1 MTELYLFNKEE
12 VLINIIPE
20 DDFNNDSHVRE
31 LNSKWSFEFT
41 TTFQYL
47 NDLSKSNKVGFYD
60 RYREFRLFKIIKEPE
75 VDYLSD
81 EVVVN
86 CLNDCYEMSDQ
97 IIEDKRLRDGTARQA
112 LDKVLEGSS
121 YEVGEVAEL
130 GNRTINF
137 YDISRMEGLNN
148 IIESYG
154 GELDYRIEFD
164 ADFKRISHKYVD
176 IKSRLGQDTGLRFT
190 YDLNLESVVR
200 KDVSE
205 SHCTVLY
212 GRGGAIESGDGYSR
226 KIKFT
231 DVEWKKP
238 TNPID
243 KPIGQTYIEDLDAI
257 AKYGRI
263 EGIYENSDIEEP
275 GELLQATYEALQEC
289 KNPKLSYEVNAK
301 DLASQNSDY
310 DHLTVV
316 LGDSVILLDED
327 YDLNLESRIVG
338 FEESIKE
345 ESAEMKWIIGNVQSS
360 FSSDNASSGQIIKP
374 STGDVDIEIDD
385 DKFPDALPD
394 VPIIE
399 AEGLFG
405 SVIISWT
412 YESKSYYEYELY
424 ASKLESFNPDA
435 SNLIFR
441 GKASSYHHQVK
452 PSETWYY
459 RARAINTHGR
469 TTDFSSQVKAST
481 LKIEDGTEYFEKAA
495 IADALIG
502 ELRLDRGWVGQL
514 RGNWIDAK
522 QLSVT
527 DGNGKRTLDIDS
539 FGNVNLDVTS
549 LKIKNNSVATES
561 FVSNAKNDAINSANN
576 NTTIALENHYTKSE
590 TDSKISVAK
599 DEINL
604 GVSNTYET
612 KTNVETKVASTLN
625 SAKSYSDTKKT
636 EAINAAATD
645 ATNKVNSAKTE
656 LNTAIGKKANSVDV
670 YTKSEV
676 YTKAQTDSAIKVAK
690 DEINLGISS
699 TYETK
704 TNVETK
710 INGVTIGG
718 TNLLL
723 NSHFDYDRNWAKG
736 TGVTRVREGF
746 DGGYCMKTVG
756 ALKGTRN
763 FSQGISITKLEKGQ
777 QYTATVW
784 LKTQDVVRGTTN
796 PHLYFFA
803 SYSLNNKWVTEH
815 ALSKAI
821 PNGTTAWT
829 KYVLTFT
836 MPTEDFDIMSV
847 EGYARDF
854 TGTIW
859 WDGIKLEKGNK
870 ASDWS
875 PSPLDISTDITNAKT
890 DAINTAST
898 DATNK
903 VNSAKTELNA
913 AIGKKANSADVYTK
927 TQVYTKDETNSQ
939 INIAKEAINLGVS
952 NTYETKA
959 NVTTKVSNAVVE
971 ARRITDS
978 RNTNQNPQWYMTN
991 YPKQTISEFKSAN
1004 VIGIPNAST
1013 NYGTLTTNT
1022 PWKDASGS
1030 YPVQTFKSSDYKTY
1044 ERRGTSLTNWG
1055 GWVQIENAIDSQT
1068 KANTAKQEAI
1078 TSANNTLTTT
1088 IANYYTKAQTDSA
1101 IKVAKDSIDLSVK
1114 SLEEEVTNIEVT
1126 MNNIQIGSRNL
1137 VQNSAFNSTTGWSV
1151 GGGWGINKTEKF
1163 RDNNSIYISRSG
1175 LTADAW
1181 SELRSNAINVK
1192 HGEKIVGSWYIKYS
1206 SCDMASIV
1214 CLWGYK
1220 ADGSGRVDLTSAL
1233 SLSGTNANW
1242 TRYVLKGTVP
1252 ANVDYVR
1259 LAISHRRNGIIYA
1272 AMPQLEYGNTVS
1284 DWSPS
1289 PVDVNND
1296 ITQAKN
1302 DAITSSNNTLVTTI
1316 ANYYTKTQTDS
1327 QIKVA
1332 KDAIDLSVKSVDEK
1346 VSNVTTTINNIQVG
1360 GRNLMLKTDIDKFG
1374 LGLWVNNGGTGVIE
1388 GTYVDGTK
1396 TIKVTGNSG
1405 IYHDKFIRLKRN
1417 TVYTYS
1423 MMIKP
1428 SAAITVGNSNP
1439 LHMWLNTTESAAHL
1453 ETVIASSGAAP
1464 ANVWTKAWI
1473 TFRTPNTQ
1481 DTYYMR
1487 PYLYGIGTATVY
1499 ITQPQ
1504 VEEGNK
1510 ASSWISALEDIQT
1523 NIDTAK
1529 NDAITSANNTLNTTI
1544 KNYYTKTETD
1554 SAIKVAK
1561 DSITSSVSNT
1571 YATKTELSSAN
1582 TNISNLTN
1590 RVQTAE
1596 SKLTKDSLTTT
1607 IGNHYTTSSD
1617 VNGIVTSKGYQT
1629 SSQVQQTVD
1638 ALQLKFT
1645 QSGGYNLL
1653 RNGKASL
1660 DTKYWV
1666 SNGGGISRAT
1676 DVVYGTC
1683 FKTSLPSGIK
1693 YNGGSSGSSSAI
1705 RLKNNTHYVYEA
1717 TIYSRTS
1724 LPGTATSPLHF
1735 WCSTSPS
1742 TSGTGQCTVVDY
1754 RQSVSKINTW
1764 TKCYVHILTASSG
1777 EVWFTPFIYTGGS
1790 YTGDLWVTEISL
1802 SEGAV
1807 ETPYSPH
1814 SSEIYD
1820 GVTTIDKDGVTVKS
1834 SNGAY
1839 TNFNSVGMNSF
1850 NNSGQQTLGIRNG
1863 GITFHPYSSNQLGAY
1878 ITQSALHG
1886 DSAAANGLAIST
1898 ANNGTYIALGI
1909 SPLSDAN
1916 TTLNMDQALTISASD
1931 SFQPKGINFW
1941 KDVHAHGYGI
1951 RQLSHLRLAG
1961 SGAIQF
1967 DYLNTSPSTIY
1978 EATSNGHSL
1987 YVMGGYQMHLGCMD
2001 GKGVPKGVIWMQNS
2015 TNTHSYTHWDFHNY
2029 TMYNMKTA
2037 STYANYDTRRISE
2050 SYGVT
2055 SNVDGVRYLY
2065 KNVELVNGKAIR
2077 SIPLEYKGC
2086 EYDIV
2091 SIVCKGRGSA
2101 WVETEDENRFEIN
2114 GECKSVNIEIIIYPS
2129 EAVMTASTQQLEE
2142 APTLELPKK
2151 TEPEEALLITN
2162 EVV

>member
-612 KTNVETKVASTLN
+612 KTNVETKVVSTLN

-636 EAINAAATD
+636 EAINVASTD

-676 YTKAQTDSAIKVAK
+676 YTKSQTDSAIDIAKDAINLGVSQTYETKANVESKINGIQIGGRNYYLNSASFSMNSNNTGTGTSVLRTDESDKYYRATPAIGKAVSLYKGIAKSSSFKPNGTDNYIISLMARSQKDATITLYDDAHGSTRTGTALKAGVWTRISTKPQPITASKNMILFSSVIDSYLDYKMAQLECGTISSTWVSAPEDVQASIDTKANSVDVYTKTEVYTKSQTDSQINVAKDAINLGVSQTYETKTNVASQVTSTLNSAKSYADTKKNEAISSANNTLNSTIANYYTKAQTDSAIKVAK
-690 DEINLGISS
+690 NE
-699 TYETK
+699 
-704 TNVETK
+704 
-710 INGVTIGG
+710 
-718 TNLLL
+718 
-723 NSHFDYDRNWAKG
+723 
-736 TGVTRVREGF
+736 
-746 DGGYCMKTVG
+746 
-756 ALKGTRN
+756 
-763 FSQGISITKLEKGQ
+763 
-777 QYTATVW
+777 
-784 LKTQDVVRGTTN
+784 
-796 PHLYFFA
+796 
-803 SYSLNNKWVTEH
+803 
-815 ALSKAI
+815 
-821 PNGTTAWT
+821 
-829 KYVLTFT
+829 
-836 MPTEDFDIMSV
+836 
-847 EGYARDF
+847 
-854 TGTIW
+854 
-859 WDGIKLEKGNK
+859 
-870 ASDWS
+870 
-875 PSPLDISTDITNAKT
+875 
-890 DAINTAST
+890 
-898 DATNK
+898 
-903 VNSAKTELNA
+903 
-913 AIGKKANSADVYTK
+913 
-927 TQVYTKDETNSQ
+927 
-939 INIAKEAINLGVS
+939 INLGVS

-959 NVTTKVSNAVVE
+959 DVATKVSNAVVE
-971 ARRITDS
+971 ARRITDT
-978 RNTNQNPQWYMTN
+978 RNTNQNPQWYMAN

-1013 NYGTLTTNT
+1013 NYGALITNT
-1022 PWKDASGS
+1022 PWGDASGG

-1055 GWVQIENAIDSQT
+1055 GWVQIENAIDSQI

-1088 IANYYTKAQTDSA
+1088 IANYYTK
-1101 IKVAKDSIDLSVK
+1101 
-1114 SLEEEVTNIEVT
+1114 
-1126 MNNIQIGSRNL
+1126 
-1137 VQNSAFNSTTGWSV
+1137 
-1151 GGGWGINKTEKF
+1151 
-1163 RDNNSIYISRSG
+1163 
-1175 LTADAW
+1175 
-1181 SELRSNAINVK
+1181 
-1192 HGEKIVGSWYIKYS
+1192 
-1206 SCDMASIV
+1206 
-1214 CLWGYK
+1214 
-1220 ADGSGRVDLTSAL
+1220 
-1233 SLSGTNANW
+1233 
-1242 TRYVLKGTVP
+1242 
-1252 ANVDYVR
+1252 
-1259 LAISHRRNGIIYA
+1259 
-1272 AMPQLEYGNTVS
+1272 
-1284 DWSPS
+1284 
-1289 PVDVNND
+1289 
-1296 ITQAKN
+1296 
-1302 DAITSSNNTLVTTI
+1302 
-1316 ANYYTKTQTDS
+1316 TQTDS
-1327 QIKVA
+1327 QINVA
-1332 KDAIDLSVKSVDEK
+1332 KNAITQSVSSTYETKTDSTTKYNTATAIAKAMNSGKIIHEDIAFRKGGNNVNLYNNAGNGNVKLERIAKPSDCPTTSTHCIKITTTGTASPGWGGFHQTIQSRANAVFIQKIVAKVPTGYQLNLASNSMGTGYTDKWLTSNKGTGKWETYIRQTICGSTGGFSNGGHVYASGGATPTASAPLVWYVASCTAIDITDTDER
-1346 VSNVTTTINNIQVG
+1346 VSS
-1360 GRNLMLKTDIDKFG
+1360 L
-1374 LGLWVNNGGTGVIE
+1374 
-1388 GTYVDGTK
+1388 
-1396 TIKVTGNSG
+1396 
-1405 IYHDKFIRLKRN
+1405 
-1417 TVYTYS
+1417 
-1423 MMIKP
+1423 
-1428 SAAITVGNSNP
+1428 
-1439 LHMWLNTTESAAHL
+1439 
-1453 ETVIASSGAAP
+1453 
-1464 ANVWTKAWI
+1464 
-1473 TFRTPNTQ
+1473 
-1481 DTYYMR
+1481 
-1487 PYLYGIGTATVY
+1487 ATRM
-1499 ITQPQ
+1499 
-1504 VEEGNK
+1504 
-1510 ASSWISALEDIQT
+1510 S
-1523 NIDTAK
+1523 
-1529 NDAITSANNTLNTTI
+1529 
-1544 KNYYTKTETD
+1544 
-1554 SAIKVAK
+1554 
-1561 DSITSSVSNT
+1561 
-1571 YATKTELSSAN
+1571 
-1582 TNISNLTN
+1582 
-1590 RVQTAE
+1590 TAE
-1596 SKLTKDSLTTT
+1596 SKITDTAITNVVKQNFYTKSETDKQ
-1607 IGNHYTTSSD
+1607 I
-1617 VNGIVTSKGYQT
+1617 TSKGYQT
-1629 SSQVQQTVD
+1629 ASQVQQTVNN
-1638 ALQLKFT
+1638 LQIKFS
-1645 QSGGYNLL
+1645 QSGGYNKVRRSKPNETSNLYGFATRSIDGTDL
-1653 RNGKASL
+1653 KHDKVYTLTVNGRTVSGAGGRYLVIFIYDNGWNFSKSISIAETV
-1660 DTKYWV
+1660 DTTK
-1666 SNGGGISRAT
+1666 SISFT
-1676 DVVYGTC
+1676 IPNTVNLNNLQV
-1683 FKTSLPSGIK
+1683 TSYHYPSG
-1693 YNGGSSGSSSAI
+1693 GDRTGSSKVNWYQLTEGS
-1705 RLKNNTHYVYEA
+1705 LE
-1717 TIYSRTS
+1717 
-1724 LPGTATSPLHF
+1724 LP
-1735 WCSTSPS
+1735 W
-1742 TSGTGQCTVVDY
+1742 
-1754 RQSVSKINTW
+1754 
-1764 TKCYVHILTASSG
+1764 
-1777 EVWFTPFIYTGGS
+1777 
-1790 YTGDLWVTEISL
+1790 
-1802 SEGAV
+1802 
-1807 ETPYSPH
+1807 SPH
-1814 SSEIYD
+1814 PSEVYD
-1820 GVTTIDKDGVTVKS
+1820 GITTIDKDGVTVTS
-1834 SNGAY
+1834 SNVNSKTKMSADGFQLIRTTDNKKMFYVNQDGSLEMSGNFTQYDTNGKISIKIANNSYGCYDWLWDGDFVGNLGAFESNRKNTSGANQRFIGIANIADY
-1839 TNFNSVGMNSF
+1839 GNQLVLGVRSSPNSTNFNTYMEIDNTGVMHRDYVTFTANTGFKSNAIFRNPS
-1850 NNSGQQTLGIRNG
+1850 NNNETGRIFGATNDH
-1863 GITFHPYSSNQLGAY
+1863 FYVACNHHNQLRLGY
-1878 ITQSALHG
+1878 EK
-1886 DSAAANGLAIST
+1886 
-1898 ANNGTYIALGI
+1898 NGTYYSAMSIYRNDNTSAGCAIEYYADELHHNNVVIDGF
-1909 SPLSDAN
+1909 LSVKGQKNRLVATENFGDRLLNAYETAECYFGDINEAIIGEDGEVKVELDEVFLETVN
-1916 TTLNMDQALTISASD
+1916 TTETYHVFLTKYGEGDCYVSERHEKYFVI
-1931 SFQPKGINFW
+1931 KGTPNLSVGFEIKAKQRGYEKERLKMAVNTL
-1941 KDVHAHGYGI
+1941 KSHHAMPY
-1951 RQLSHLRLAG
+1951 
-1961 SGAIQF
+1961 
-1967 DYLNTSPSTIY
+1967 SPCS
-1978 EATSNGHSL
+1978 
-1987 YVMGGYQMHLGCMD
+1987 
-2001 GKGVPKGVIWMQNS
+2001 
-2015 TNTHSYTHWDFHNY
+2015 
-2029 TMYNMKTA
+2029 
-2037 STYANYDTRRISE
+2037 
-2050 SYGVT
+2050 
-2055 SNVDGVRYLY
+2055 
-2065 KNVELVNGKAIR
+2065 
-2077 SIPLEYKGC
+2077 
-2086 EYDIV
+2086 
-2091 SIVCKGRGSA
+2091 
-2101 WVETEDENRFEIN
+2101 EDEAGYTIDCETTINR
-2114 GECKSVNIEIIIYPS
+2114 
-2129 EAVMTASTQQLEE
+2129 A
-2142 APTLELPKK
+2142 
-2151 TEPEEALLITN
+2151 
-2162 EVV
+2162 

>member
-1 MTELYLFNKEE
+1 
-12 VLINIIPE
+12 
-20 DDFNNDSHVRE
+20 
-31 LNSKWSFEFT
+31 
-41 TTFQYL
+41 
-47 NDLSKSNKVGFYD
+47 
-60 RYREFRLFKIIKEPE
+60 
-75 VDYLSD
+75 
-81 EVVVN
+81 
-86 CLNDCYEMSDQ
+86 
-97 IIEDKRLRDGTARQA
+97 
-112 LDKVLEGSS
+112 
-121 YEVGEVAEL
+121 
-130 GNRTINF
+130 
-137 YDISRMEGLNN
+137 
-148 IIESYG
+148 
-154 GELDYRIEFD
+154 
-164 ADFKRISHKYVD
+164 
-176 IKSRLGQDTGLRFT
+176 
-190 YDLNLESVVR
+190 
-200 KDVSE
+200 
-205 SHCTVLY
+205 
-212 GRGGAIESGDGYSR
+212 
-226 KIKFT
+226 
-231 DVEWKKP
+231 
-238 TNPID
+238 
-243 KPIGQTYIEDLDAI
+243 
-257 AKYGRI
+257 
-263 EGIYENSDIEEP
+263 
-275 GELLQATYEALQEC
+275 
-289 KNPKLSYEVNAK
+289 
-301 DLASQNSDY
+301 
-310 DHLTVV
+310 
-316 LGDSVILLDED
+316 
-327 YDLNLESRIVG
+327 
-338 FEESIKE
+338 
-345 ESAEMKWIIGNVQSS
+345 MKWIIGNVQSS
-360 FSSDNASSGQIIKP
+360 FSSDNASSGQIINP

-836 MPTEDFDIMSV
+836 MLTEDFDIMSV

-1088 IANYYTKAQTDSA
+1088 IANYYTKAQTDSQ
-1101 IKVAKDSIDLSVK
+1101 INVAK
-1114 SLEEEVTNIEVT
+1114 
-1126 MNNIQIGSRNL
+1126 
-1137 VQNSAFNSTTGWSV
+1137 
-1151 GGGWGINKTEKF
+1151 
-1163 RDNNSIYISRSG
+1163 
-1175 LTADAW
+1175 
-1181 SELRSNAINVK
+1181 NAI
-1192 HGEKIVGSWYIKYS
+1192 
-1206 SCDMASIV
+1206 
-1214 CLWGYK
+1214 
-1220 ADGSGRVDLTSAL
+1220 
-1233 SLSGTNANW
+1233 
-1242 TRYVLKGTVP
+1242 
-1252 ANVDYVR
+1252 
-1259 LAISHRRNGIIYA
+1259 
-1272 AMPQLEYGNTVS
+1272 
-1284 DWSPS
+1284 
-1289 PVDVNND
+1289 
-1296 ITQAKN
+1296 TQ
-1302 DAITSSNNTLVTTI
+1302 
-1316 ANYYTKTQTDS
+1316 
-1327 QIKVA
+1327 
-1332 KDAIDLSVKSVDEK
+1332 
-1346 VSNVTTTINNIQVG
+1346 
-1360 GRNLMLKTDIDKFG
+1360 
-1374 LGLWVNNGGTGVIE
+1374 
-1388 GTYVDGTK
+1388 
-1396 TIKVTGNSG
+1396 
-1405 IYHDKFIRLKRN
+1405 
-1417 TVYTYS
+1417 
-1423 MMIKP
+1423 
-1428 SAAITVGNSNP
+1428 
-1439 LHMWLNTTESAAHL
+1439 
-1453 ETVIASSGAAP
+1453 
-1464 ANVWTKAWI
+1464 
-1473 TFRTPNTQ
+1473 
-1481 DTYYMR
+1481 
-1487 PYLYGIGTATVY
+1487 
-1499 ITQPQ
+1499 
-1504 VEEGNK
+1504 
-1510 ASSWISALEDIQT
+1510 
-1523 NIDTAK
+1523 
-1529 NDAITSANNTLNTTI
+1529 
-1544 KNYYTKTETD
+1544 
-1554 SAIKVAK
+1554 
-1561 DSITSSVSNT
+1561 SVSST
-1571 YATKTELSSAN
+1571 YATKTDVTSSIN
-1582 TNISNLTN
+1582 GVNSSISSLTTRISN
-1590 RVQTAE
+1590 AE
-1596 SKLTKDSLTTT
+1596 SKITDTAITNTVKKNFYTKEETNNQ
-1607 IGNHYTTSSD
+1607 I
-1617 VNGIVTSKGYQT
+1617 TSKGYQT
-1629 SSQVQQTVD
+1629 SSQVQQTVNN
-1638 ALQLKFT
+1638 LQIKFT
-1645 QSGGYNLL
+1645 ESGGYNLI
-1653 RNGKASL
+1653 RN
-1660 DTKYWV
+1660 
-1666 SNGGGISRAT
+1666 
-1676 DVVYGTC
+1676 
-1683 FKTSLPSGIK
+1683 
-1693 YNGGSSGSSSAI
+1693 SSG
-1705 RLKNNTHYVYEA
+1705 LNGTNLWT
-1717 TIYSRTS
+1717 
-1724 LPGTATSPLHF
+1724 GTATLGTATNTTIGSACDKYMYLDNGTTTSERFAYSSRFKLKPSTTYTLTGWFHNYTKCPSF
-1735 WCSTSPS
+1735 DVHVLSSTSVDSSDTGLSHTHGHYLIKAQNTNGTWKKYTVSFTTPS
-1742 TSGTGQCTVVDY
+1742 GCRSGVVRIDNNGY
-1754 RQSVSKINTW
+1754 NSK
-1764 TKCYVHILTASSG
+1764 
-1777 EVWFTPFIYTGGS
+1777 GS
-1790 YTGDLWVTEISL
+1790 DSNRVQWSALVL
-1802 SEGAV
+1802 SEGSLEV
-1807 ETPYSPH
+1807 PWTPHPN
-1814 SSEIYD
+1814 EVYD
-1820 GVTTIDKDGVTVKS
+1820 GITTIDKNGVTVKG
-1834 SNGAY
+1834 SNNAY
-1839 TNFNSVGMNSF
+1839 TNFNSLGMNSF
-1850 NNSGQQTLGIRNG
+1850 NNSGQQTMGIRNG
-1863 GITFHPYSSNQLGAY
+1863 GITFNPYSSNQLGAY
-1878 ITQSALHG
+1878 ITQSALWG
-1886 DSAAANGLAIST
+1886 GSAAANGLAIST
-1898 ANNGTYIALGI
+1898 ANNGSYIALGT
-1909 SPLSDAN
+1909 SSLNDAN
-1916 TTLNMDQALTISASD
+1916 ATLNMDQALTISAID
-1931 SFQPKGINFW
+1931 SFQPIGINFW

-1951 RQLSHLRLAG
+1951 RQLSHLQLAG

-1967 DYLNTSPSTIY
+1967 DYLNNSPSTIY
-1978 EATSNGHSL
+1978 EAVDSGHSL